1 MRYRNKG
8 SWDARTYDQVS
19 RLVQYRWGQQVI
31 KWRKWHGDEIA
42 MDAGCGSGLLTK
54 QLAKQVPRGKVYAVD
69 IDYNMIKRAKNNL
82 KSIDNIEIIQSSF
95 TDVDL
100 PTNVDVIFSNSALHW
115 AQDHRKVFQNFLEML
130 KPMNSNDI
138 TDINVGS
145 DSNIIGSSGQLLI
158 QCGGYGN
165 LQEIIAILERIARL
179 DQFKEHFAVWKQPWY
194 FAKAEDT
201 SKLLQEIGYV
211 NTKVYYSDDGVAL
224 PNRRI
229 YSKFVKTVVMKSYL
243 DHLSSHKD
251 DYYIDKLKDLFLEL
265 FLDEVEKYSSGKS
278 NKTWFLDFV
287 RLNIIAHKPHA

>member
-31 KWRKWHGDEIA
+31 KWRKWHGDEIV

-54 QLAKQVPRGKVYAVD
+54 QLAKQVPIGKVYAVD
-69 IDYNMIKRAKNNL
+69 IDDNMIKRAKNNL
-82 KSIDNIEIIQSSF
+82 KSLDNIEIIQSSF
-95 TDVDL
+95 ADVNL
-100 PTNVDVIFSNSALHW
+100 PTKVDVIFSNSALHW
-115 AQDHRKVFQNFLEML
+115 SQDHRMVFQNFWEML

-138 TDINVGS
+138 IDINVG
-145 DSNIIGSSGQLLI
+145 SNIIGSSGQLLI

-165 LQEIIAILERIARL
+165 LQEIIAVLERIARL
-179 DQFKEHFAVWKQPWY
+179 DQFKGHFAGWTQPWH

-201 SKLLQEIGYV
+201 GKLLQEIGYV
-211 NTKVYYSDDGVAL
+211 NTKVYYSDDCVTL

-243 DHLSSHKD
+243 DHLLSHND
-251 DYYIDKLKDLFLEL
+251 DYDSDKLKDLFLEL
-265 FLDEVEKYSSGKS
+265 FLDEVKNSSGKL

-287 RLNIIAHKPHA
+287 RLNIIAYKPHA

>member
-1 MRYRNKG
+1 LRNRNKG

-31 KWRKWHGDEIA
+31 KWRKWRGDEIV

-82 KSIDNIEIIQSSF
+82 KSLDNIEIIQSSF
-95 TDVDL
+95 ADVNL
-100 PTNVDVIFSNSALHW
+100 PTKVDVIFSNSALHW
-115 AQDHRKVFQNFLEML
+115 AQDHRRVFQNFWEML

-138 TDINVGS
+138 TDINVGG

-165 LQEIIAILERIARL
+165 LQEIIAILERIACL
-179 DQFKEHFAVWKQPWY
+179 DQFKGHFVDWKQPWH

-211 NTKVYYSDDGVAL
+211 NTKVYYSDDCVTL
-224 PNRRI
+224 NRRI

-243 DHLSSHKD
+243 DHLLSHND
-251 DYYIDKLKDLFLEL
+251 DYDSDKLKDLFLEL
-265 FLDEVEKYSSGKS
+265 FLDEVEKYSNAKI